1 MKTRRLKQNGKV
13 LAMLLRKSRG
23 NYLQLW
29 LQICRKSTCLW
40 TNTKR
45 KISLGVEWKVLFP
58 IVTSFG
64 INKNWFLKVNLAMNW
79 AFFQGI
85 VWSLQQW
92 GWQFW
97 HVLGKWRPLP
107 CLWCPQVGST
117 PVQHQ
122 TVPVCPGT
130 PGCPR
135 WVSKA
140 RICWEGGLQ
149 SPFGFLFAFSS
160 TFLKAQT
167 QCPCLVTKATKWLH
181 VYLRPAQSL
190 RFHSRNYSWDD
201 TKIFPSLAW
210 SRQVLSSSIS
220 FSFSELLR
228 AESLGRSCP

>member
-1 MKTRRLKQNGKV
+1 MRRLKENGKV

-40 TNTKR
+40 TNTER
-45 KISLGVEWKVLFP
+45 KMSLGVEWKVLFP
-58 IVTSFG
+58 TVTSFG
-64 INKNWFLKVNLAMNW
+64 INKNWFLKVDLAMVW

-122 TVPVCPGT
+122 TVPVYPGT
-130 PGCPR
+130 LGAPGE
-135 WVSKA
+135 WA
-140 RICWEGGLQ
+140 RQEYAEREGCIHLLD
-149 SPFGFLFAFSS
+149 SCLPSAPLFW
-160 TFLKAQT
+160 K
-167 QCPCLVTKATKWLH
+167 PK
-181 VYLRPAQSL
+181 
-190 RFHSRNYSWDD
+190 
-201 TKIFPSLAW
+201 
-210 SRQVLSSSIS
+210 LSVP
-220 FSFSELLR
+220 
-228 AESLGRSCP
+228 GW